1 MQLRLTFSEIQ
12 KMISDK
18 TGQEIPISYGGEHTL
33 RISYSKFIM
42 KMTLDLTVERVLGS
56 DIRLSYGGSLGV
68 ETMVQMALNQV
79 KDRPEVA
86 GMLETLDG
94 SHIVLHL
101 GMNPQLAQIFDRIIL
116 QDIRFDEEFVIIE
129 FVPKAM

>member
-18 TGQEIPISYGGEHTL
+18 TGQEVPMACGGEHTL
-33 RISYSKFIM
+33 RISCSKFVM
-42 KMTLDLTVERVLGS
+42 KMNLDLTVERVLGS
-56 DIRLSYGGSLGV
+56 DVRLCYGGSLGV
-68 ETMVQMALNQV
+68 ETMVSMALNQV

-94 SHIVLHL
+94 NHLVLHL